1 MTTIRNSLYLTPG
14 TTLPITIFITEKIMS
29 FVFHRFVFEWR
40 QFVRNPASQEVI
52 KLIPD
57 EILLCSHGG
66 LIYPLDLDTESDYE
80 SV

>member
-1 MTTIRNSLYLTPG
+1 MIVQLVTYPKI
-14 TTLPITIFITEKIMS
+14 IFTQKYQFFI
-29 FVFHRFVFEWR
+29 HYRFVFEWR

-52 KLIPD
+52 KVIPN

-66 LIYPLDLDTESDYE
+66 LIYPFDPLDLDTESDYE

>member
-1 MTTIRNSLYLTPG
+1 
-14 TTLPITIFITEKIMS
+14 MS

-52 KLIPD
+52 KLIPN